1 VARSEAKIKEGA
13 APFLEPGEEVLAA
26 IVARPRGW
34 TQSNASAGGGAVAGT
49 IGREIGGRKQRKN
62 IEAGQE
68 TGFELA
74 SPMAL
79 AVTQRRLL
87 SLKVTA
93 PIGLGIGMKVK
104 ELVSAVPV
112 GEVESIEV
120 KRLAA
125 GKTITV
131 SVRGVPFVLEA
142 GAGADAKGVA
152 EALERA
158 KLAA

>member
-1 VARSEAKIKEGA
+1 MARSEAKIKEGA

-26 IVARPRGW
+26 VVARPRGW
-34 TQSNASAGGGAVAGT
+34 TQVNASRGGGVIAGE
-49 IGREIGGRKQRKN
+49 IGRAIGGKKQQKN
-62 IEAGQE
+62 VAAGEQS
-68 TGFELA
+68 GFELA

-79 AVTQRRLL
+79 AVTPRRLL

-104 ELVSAVPV
+104 DLVSAVPV
-112 GEVESIEV
+112 GDVDSIKV

-158 KLAA
+158 KSAT